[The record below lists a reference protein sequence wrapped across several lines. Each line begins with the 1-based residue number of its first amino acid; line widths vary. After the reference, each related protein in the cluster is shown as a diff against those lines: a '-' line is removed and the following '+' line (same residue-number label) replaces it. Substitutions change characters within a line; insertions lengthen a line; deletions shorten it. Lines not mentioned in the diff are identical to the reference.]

1 MQFANIEDAV
11 KAVLK
16 ISCDT
21 SIHGEWRLTVPS
33 LALMICIIGR
43 SLAVIPRAFAPQ
55 GYLDLASDDLAPGDP
70 LYAFEQMAL
79 NMKV

>member
-1 MQFANIEDAV
+1 
-11 KAVLK
+11 
-16 ISCDT
+16 
-21 SIHGEWRLTVPS
+21 
-33 LALMICIIGR
+33 MICITGR